1 MEITVPGPCDYCR
14 SSGIECHIDIE
25 KRKQKPFYFVSEEEY
40 RHLVKL
46 LKHYLPNHSLDLPTL
61 RSLAANIDG
70 GESAQQTQN
79 ALSLDET
86 MAFISSPLHTAPQSP
101 EEEMA
106 GRLRLEQVS
115 HHDLHA
121 IYDKLGHLLAD
132 ARGQYR
138 KSRPQSLLVLRCY

>member
-1 MEITVPGPCDYCR
+1 MGNTVPGPCDYCR
-14 SSGIECHIDIE
+14 SSGTECRIDIE

-70 GESAQQTQN
+70 GYSAQETQN
-79 ALSLDET
+79 AVSVDDAMT
-86 MAFISSPLHTAPQSP
+86 FSPLPFHEAPQSP

-115 HHDLHA
+115 HHDLHV

-138 KSRPQSLLVLRCY
+138 ESRLWWLLL